1 MNPRTTP
8 SPARPAILALAAAA
22 LAAAALVAPAGA
34 GEIAVEGQAGYF
46 QMTAENSAS
55 AVFGSRG
62 GGTFGAA
69 ARYTFGPGIF
79 VSAGFR
85 RVSRDGERVFGAS
98 PSDPVFKLGFPLTV
112 DVNPVFFDA
121 GWRFRPGRLLVP
133 YAGIGLNRT
142 SYKEA
147 SAVAGQPY
155 SDSRTKTGFEI
166 LFGVEVG
173 RGFLR
178 LGGEAT
184 WSTVSDVVG
193 LGGVTQVYNENNLG
207 GWTYVGKVVL
217 AFHL

>member
-1 MNPRTTP
+1 MTARTAS
-8 SPARPAILALAAAA
+8 SPARPALLALAAAA
-22 LAAAALVAPAGA
+22 VVAAAFVGPVEG

-46 QMTAENSAS
+46 QMAAENSAS

-79 VSAGFR
+79 VSAGLR
-85 RVSRDGERVFGAS
+85 RFSRDGERVFVAG
-98 PSDPVFKLGFPLTV
+98 PSDPVYKLGYPLTI

-133 YAGIGLNRT
+133 YAGIGVNRT

-147 SAVAGQPY
+147 STVAGQPY
-155 SDSRTKTGFEI
+155 SDSRTKTGFEL

-184 WSTVSDVVG
+184 WSTVSDAVG

-207 GWTYVGKVVL
+207 GWTYVGKVIL